1 MVYVWLHPVS
11 CYALLLSLNSLCQ
24 LTKFAGA
31 LDTSK
36 IHESERQARYTLSF
50 YLFIVILMFLVMRMT
65 HKGFKARFRKRNLLF
80 SDAFKILLG
89 LLHYLFYYIIDDS
102 RYLIMAHAFLITLTN
117 NIDFLINAYSESG
130 MKELILFV
138 IKDISKDKDDQEDDE
153 EEVEVVEEKKN
164 HDIRVSISFRNIY
177 RRNTTV
183 MQHSRGPTVEIN
195 TVTNV
200 LKEITLASSEKH
212 EATNTIPTK
221 DEMQDSVLQAHD
233 HHESTTAIAD
243 DDTVTVENH
252 V

>member
-36 IHESERQARYTLSF
+36 IHESERLARYTLSF

-65 HKGFKARFRKRNLLF
+65 HKGFKARLHKKHLLF

-183 MQHSRGPTVEIN
+183 MQHSRGPMVEIN

-200 LKEITLASSEKH
+200 LKEITLASSKKH

-221 DEMQDSVLQAHD
+221 DEMQVSVLQAHM
-233 HHESTTAIAD
+233 TIM
-243 DDTVTVENH
+243 NQQQQ
-252 V
+252 

>member
-65 HKGFKARFRKRNLLF
+65 HKGFKARLHNKHLLF
-80 SDAFKILLG
+80 SDVFKILLG

-200 LKEITLASSEKH
+200 LKEITLASSKKH

-221 DEMQDSVLQAHD
+221 DEMQVSVLQAHM
-233 HHESTTAIAD
+233 TIM
-243 DDTVTVENH
+243 NQQQQ
-252 V
+252 

>member
-1 MVYVWLHPVS
+1 
-11 CYALLLSLNSLCQ
+11 
-24 LTKFAGA
+24 
-31 LDTSK
+31 
-36 IHESERQARYTLSF
+36 
-50 YLFIVILMFLVMRMT
+50 
-65 HKGFKARFRKRNLLF
+65 
-80 SDAFKILLG
+80 
-89 LLHYLFYYIIDDS
+89 
-102 RYLIMAHAFLITLTN
+102 
-117 NIDFLINAYSESG
+117 

-153 EEVEVVEEKKN
+153 EEVEVVEEKN

-243 DDTVTVENH
+243 DDVVTAENN

>member
-1 MVYVWLHPVS
+1 MVAS
-11 CYALLLSLNSLCQ
+11 
-24 LTKFAGA
+24 G
-31 LDTSK
+31 
-36 IHESERQARYTLSF
+36 
-50 YLFIVILMFLVMRMT
+50 ILMFLVMRMN
-65 HKGFKARFRKRNLLF
+65 HKGFKARFRKRHLLF
-80 SDAFKILLG
+80 SDVFKILFG
-89 LLHYLFYYIIDDS
+89 LLHYLFYFIIDDS
-102 RYLIMAHAFLITLTN
+102 RCLIMAHAFLIVLTN
-117 NIDFLINAYSESG
+117 NIDFYLINAYSL
-130 MKELILFV
+130 KELILFV

-200 LKEITLASSEKH
+200 LKEITLASSKKH

-243 DDTVTVENH
+243 DDVVTVENN

>member
-65 HKGFKARFRKRNLLF
+65 HKGFKARLHKKHLLF
-80 SDAFKILLG
+80 SDVFKILLG

-102 RYLIMAHAFLITLTN
+102 RYLIMAHAFLIVLTN
-117 NIDFLINAYSESG
+117 YIDFYLINAYSLN
-130 MKELILFV
+130 ELILFV

-153 EEVEVVEEKKN
+153 KEEEEEN
-164 HDIRVSISFRNIY
+164 HDVRISISFRNIY
-177 RRNTTV
+177 SRNTTV

-200 LKEITLASSEKH
+200 LKEITLASSKKH

-221 DEMQDSVLQAHD
+221 DEMQVSVLQAHM
-233 HHESTTAIAD
+233 TIM
-243 DDTVTVENH
+243 NQQQQ
-252 V
+252 

>member
-50 YLFIVILMFLVMRMT
+50 CLFIVILMFLVMRMT
-65 HKGFKARFRKRNLLF
+65 HKGFKARLHKKHLLF

-89 LLHYLFYYIIDDS
+89 LLHFLFYYIIDDS

-138 IKDISKDKDDQEDDE
+138 IKDISKDKDDQEDEE

-183 MQHSRGPTVEIN
+183 MQHSRGPMVEIN

-212 EATNTIPTK
+212 ETTNTIPTK
-221 DEMQDSVLQAHD
+221 DEMQDSVLH

>member
-65 HKGFKARFRKRNLLF
+65 HKGFKARLHKKHLLF

-138 IKDISKDKDDQEDDE
+138 IKDISKDKDDQEDDD
-153 EEVEVVEEKKN
+153 EEVEVEN
-164 HDIRVSISFRNIY
+164 HDVRISISFRDIY
-177 RRNTTV
+177 PRNTTV

-200 LKEITLASSEKH
+200 LKDITLASSEKH

-243 DDTVTVENH
+243 DDVVTVENN

>member
-1 MVYVWLHPVS
+1 
-11 CYALLLSLNSLCQ
+11 
-24 LTKFAGA
+24 
-31 LDTSK
+31 
-36 IHESERQARYTLSF
+36 
-50 YLFIVILMFLVMRMT
+50 
-65 HKGFKARFRKRNLLF
+65 
-80 SDAFKILLG
+80 
-89 LLHYLFYYIIDDS
+89 
-102 RYLIMAHAFLITLTN
+102 
-117 NIDFLINAYSESG
+117 

-138 IKDISKDKDDQEDDE
+138 IKDISKDKDDQEDDDE

-243 DDTVTVENH
+243 DDVVTVENN

>member
-36 IHESERQARYTLSF
+36 IHESERLARYTLSF

-65 HKGFKARFRKRNLLF
+65 HKGFKARFCKRHLLF
-80 SDAFKILLG
+80 SDVFKILFG

-183 MQHSRGPTVEIN
+183 MQHSRGPMVEIN

-200 LKEITLASSEKH
+200 LKDITLASSKTH
-212 EATNTIPTK
+212 EATNTIPT
-221 DEMQDSVLQAHD
+221 DEMQVSVLQAHD

-243 DDTVTVENH
+243 DDVVTVENN